1 MKQRIM
7 DDICLK
13 LSELQ
18 MPYTID
24 DSYIH
29 VKTEFYDVGAN
40 ADLLRVLYELTVFVD
55 AENQAVQLYVR
66 SFDESLMP
74 GGGAPVNRPVSMF
87 RKVKRVRLD
96 AEGQNAVETVDLGAI
111 PNSVKNTAFQ
121 YGWKFATT
129 FNLNRPPR
137 KEPPAKPEPEPDLAF
152 SAAEEAET
160 PIEPAPETAAAADKP
175 RASFFRRLFGKKGY
189 KPRH

>member
-1 MKQRIM
+1 MKQRII

-18 MPYTID
+18 MPYTVD
-24 DSYIH
+24 DNYIH

-74 GGGAPVNRPVSMF
+74 GGAPVNRPVSMF

-96 AEGQNAVETVDLGAI
+96 AEGQNAVETVDLGAV

-129 FNLNRPPR
+129 FNLNRPTR
-137 KEPPAKPEPEPDLAF
+137 KEPPAKPAPEPDLAF
-152 SAAEEAET
+152 SVAEETEA
-160 PIEPAPETAAAADKP
+160 PVEPAPEAAAVADKP
-175 RASFFRRLFGKKGY
+175 RKSIFRRLFGKRGY